1 MQLKIVIKVHEN
13 YRIADKLNQIIM
25 NIDAYTEKEEKL
37 TTEDIAKLKKN
48 NLKKYWGLIF
58 LLIFLGIMMLIAY
71 SVSDSKDKDIYYGF
85 IFLVSLLI
93 SYFIYAMANET
104 IKRKKGII
112 QGLKNVLTG
121 ILTDKKVI
129 ESTSKNTSGGSGE
142 GGSMRGGYS
151 SSTTTSATYTYYIYV
166 GDRKFQ
172 VNEEQFEMKNI
183 NKIVKV
189 HYMPLTKEVIFLE

>member
-1 MQLKIVIKVHEN
+1 MVIKVHEN

-151 SSTTTSATYTYYIYV
+151 SSTTTSTTYTYYIYV